1 MLPGRLQAENMN
13 NLNRIGSQLELSF
26 ETPALP
32 FGRLG
37 RRDRRLARARWW
49 FAQMHVV
56 VDRALDWSP
65 APPARP
71 EQTCLSLAR

>member
-1 MLPGRLQAENMN
+1 MN
-13 NLNRIGSQLELSF
+13 NVKSQLELSF
-26 ETPALP
+26 ETSAR
-32 FGRLG
+32 FGQMPQRN
-37 RRDRRLARARWW
+37 RRLARARWW